1 MIVTLSITFTP
12 QVTSNHRVCWKK
24 TTDVSYDCTTIVAG
38 VAGVP
43 VTANIP
49 VTVMDSPCEPA
60 TFEGY
65 VQPTCEP
72 EGSSL
77 NKTTFPNVIYTCGAC
92 DCPEG
97 YVYNPG
103 TGFCE
108 QVTIAAANISTGAT
122 IYSIQKAPRVGSN
135 GPNRSRLYEDITSKI
150 FPINAWLNGVTY
162 PAVDNAGAGTTL
174 TLDASIPAN
183 QILTN
188 SVTTGGRLNGC
199 GINSTPGWPG
209 AAASPWLSVTYCIT
223 VPETKQYI
231 FAIGGDNEV
240 KADIRFNSVG
250 PYVNI
255 VNLWGGTSPNPVS
268 AGSSTTYPF
277 SIWHMFPITLNAG
290 THIIRLS
297 GRNALDNFTFGGEI
311 YNMTRAEML
320 TFINT
325 AYSDPGNVSP
335 YTAPNA
341 LSPYILFSTKQLVVS
356 PPLTTVLPG
365 QSATYS
371 CPGGGE
377 VNFCYGLSS
386 CITVTTTPCI

>member
-1 MIVTLSITFTP
+1 MIATLSITFTP
-12 QVTSNHRVCWKK
+12 QTTGNHRVCWKK
-24 TTDVSYDCTTIVAG
+24 TTDIIYDCSTIIAG

-43 VTANIP
+43 VTASIS
-49 VTVMDSPCEPA
+49 VTVVDDPCEPA

-72 EGSSL
+72 QASAL
-77 NKTTFPNVIYTCGAC
+77 NRTDFPDVVYTCGAC
-92 DCPEG
+92 ACPEG

-108 QVTIAAANISTGAT
+108 QVTITAATISTSAT
-122 IYSIQKAPRVGSN
+122 IYSIQKAARVSSN
-135 GPNRSRLYEDITSKI
+135 GPNRSRLYEDITSKV

-162 PAVDNAGAGTTL
+162 PAVDNAGAGTAL
-174 TLDASIPAN
+174 TLDVSIPTN
-183 QILTN
+183 LILTN
-188 SVTTGGRLNGC
+188 PGTTGGRLNAC
-199 GINSTPGWPG
+199 GINTSPGWPG

-255 VNLWGGTSPNPVS
+255 VNLWGGTSPTPS
-268 AGSSTTYPF
+268 GASGATTYPF

-290 THIIRLS
+290 THILRLS
-297 GRNALDNFTFGGEI
+297 GRNALDIFNFGGEV

-325 AYSDPGNVSP
+325 AYPDPGATAP
-335 YTAPNA
+335 YTASNA
-341 LSPYILFSTKQLVVS
+341 LTPYILFTTKQLVVT
-356 PPLTTVLPG
+356 PALTTVLPTE
-365 QSATYS
+365 SATYS
-371 CPGGGE
+371 CESGE
-377 VNFCYGLSS
+377 SNFCYGLPS
-386 CITVTTTPCI
+386 CVTVTTTPCI